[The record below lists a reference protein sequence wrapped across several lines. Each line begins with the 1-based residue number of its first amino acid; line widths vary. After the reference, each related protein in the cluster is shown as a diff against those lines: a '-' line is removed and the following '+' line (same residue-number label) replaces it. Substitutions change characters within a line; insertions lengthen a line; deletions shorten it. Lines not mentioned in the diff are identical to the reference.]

1 MMEEHF
7 IPKTEKPVGNWRL
20 FVGVILL
27 LFVVL

>member
-1 MMEEHF
+1 MEDQHF

-20 FVGVILL
+20 FVGVLLL